1 MDCSVIDERLV
12 AYHFG
17 TCSDPEREEVDEHLL
32 ACGRCLR
39 AYLDLKRQ
47 FDREGT
53 AQRPRPEVR
62 ARLRASLEARFAPK
76 GIDRIRGW
84 LHHPVPRSHGLAA
97 AAALAIA
104 AGVLVAV
111 LPATTRRPAPEA
123 PVARAEAGERVDT
136 ARAPEGTTLY

>member
-17 TCSDPEREEVDEHLL
+17 TCSDQEREEVDEHLL

-39 AYLDLKRQ
+39 AYLSLKRH

-53 AQRPRPEVR
+53 ARRPGPEVR

-76 GIDRIRGW
+76 GLDRVRGW
-84 LHHPVPRSHGLAA
+84 LRHPIPRSHGIAA
-97 AAALAIA
+97 AAALAVA
-104 AGVLVAV
+104 ASVLVAV
-111 LPATTRRPAPEA
+111 LPAVTRHPEPEV
-123 PVARAEAGERVDT
+123 PVAQTVAGERVDT